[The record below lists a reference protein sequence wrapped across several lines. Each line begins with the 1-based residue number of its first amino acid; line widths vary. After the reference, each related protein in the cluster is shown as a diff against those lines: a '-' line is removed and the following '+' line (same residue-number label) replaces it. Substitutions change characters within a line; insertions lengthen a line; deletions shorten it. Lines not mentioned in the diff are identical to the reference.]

1 MIGWFYKYGFVL
13 LLLNTILYS
22 IPETNITIAPT
33 IFYFL
38 MGTGLILLI
47 INPSQIKD
55 VIFHRSFLFLLLINL
70 LNLVYFLFFEL
81 FFESEFN
88 QGSFNFLLARF
99 MQFSLISLSIY
110 HHYDYYKKKFPSII
124 IKIIAFVVIIGLFIN
139 PYLFSGRYSGII
151 WNPNMLSSLSV
162 LAFCFVLM
170 KNEKRTNL
178 DILLLILFFVV
189 SIATGSRLALL
200 IITISFLYKFGLSIR
215 NVFYAIIGFILLFF
229 ISTIDLDT
237 SFNRFSSQDILND
250 RTEQFNFA
258 VNNLEK
264 EFWFGY
270 GLNEYSGLPADIDV
284 PEEYQGLLI
293 ASHNGYLS
301 IFLQY
306 GIIFGCLIILIII
319 RKSLIILS
327 YFNRRKQESSIFL
340 FIVIITLIASMFE
353 TLLTGINEF
362 HTILFWFS
370 LSYLSYSKFL
380 EDYAD

>member
-1 MIGWFYKYGFVL
+1 MIAWFYKYGFVL

-55 VIFHRSFLFLLLINL
+55 VIFHRSFLFLLLISL
-70 LNLVYFLFFEL
+70 VNLVYFLFFE
-81 FFESEFN
+81 SEFN
-88 QGSFNFLLARF
+88 QDSLEFLMARF
-99 MQFSLISLSIY
+99 VQFSLISLSIY
-110 HHYDYYKKKFPSII
+110 HNYDYYKKKFSSLIIKVISII
-124 IKIIAFVVIIGLFIN
+124 VVLGLFVD
-139 PYLFSGRYSGII
+139 PDLLSGRYYGII
-151 WNPNMLSSLSV
+151 WNPNMLASLSV
-162 LAFCFVLM
+162 LAFSFVLM

-178 DILLLILFFVV
+178 DVLLLILFFIV

-200 IITISFLYKFGLSIR
+200 IITVSFIYKFGLSIR
-215 NVFYAIIGFILLFF
+215 NVFYAIIGFILLFL
-229 ISTIDLDT
+229 ISSIDLNT

-250 RTEQFNFA
+250 RTDQFNFA

-270 GLNEYSGLPADIDV
+270 GLSEYSGLPSNVDV

-306 GIIFGCLIILIII
+306 GIIFGFFIILIIMRESLMLSSYFI
-319 RKSLIILS
+319 RKEQKD
-327 YFNRRKQESSIFL
+327 NIFL

-370 LSYLSYSKFL
+370 LSYLSYSKYL
-380 EDYAD
+380 QDYED

>member
-1 MIGWFYKYGFVL
+1 MIAWFYKYGFVL

-55 VIFHRSFLFLLLINL
+55 VIFHRSFLFLLLISL
-70 LNLVYFLFFEL
+70 VNLVYFLFFE
-81 FFESEFN
+81 SEFN
-88 QGSFNFLLARF
+88 QDSLEFLMARF
-99 MQFSLISLSIY
+99 VQFSLISLSIY
-110 HHYDYYKKKFPSII
+110 HNYDYYKKKFSSLIIKVISII
-124 IKIIAFVVIIGLFIN
+124 VVLGLFVD
-139 PYLFSGRYSGII
+139 PDLLSGRYYGII
-151 WNPNMLSSLSV
+151 WNPNMLASLSV
-162 LAFCFVLM
+162 LAFSFVLM

-178 DILLLILFFVV
+178 DVLLLILFFIV

-200 IITISFLYKFGLSIR
+200 IITVSFIYKFGLSIR
-215 NVFYAIIGFILLFF
+215 NVFYAIIGFILLFL
-229 ISTIDLDT
+229 ISSIDLNT

-250 RTEQFNFA
+250 RTDQFNFA
-258 VNNLEK
+258 INNLEK

-270 GLNEYSGLPADIDV
+270 GLSEYSGLPSNVDV

-327 YFNRRKQESSIFL
+327 YFNRRKQESRIFL

>member
-1 MIGWFYKYGFVL
+1 MIRWFYKYGFVL

-22 IPETNITIAPT
+22 IPETNTNIAP
-33 IFYFL
+33 IVFYLL
-38 MGTGLILLI
+38 MGIGLLLLI

-55 VIFHRSFLFLLLINL
+55 VIFHKSFLFLLLINL
-70 LNLVYFLFFEL
+70 LNLIYLL

-88 QGSFNFLLARF
+88 QEDTKYLLARF

-110 HHYDYYKKKFPSII
+110 YNYDYYKNKFPSMI

-162 LAFCFVLM
+162 LAFSFVLM
-170 KNEKRTNL
+170 QNKKRTNL
-178 DILLLILFFVV
+178 DILLLILFFVISV
-189 SIATGSRLALL
+189 ATGSRLALL
-200 IITISFLYKFGLSIR
+200 IIIISFIYKFGLSIR
-215 NVFYAIIGFILLFF
+215 NVFYAIIGFSLLFF
-229 ISTIDLDT
+229 VSTTNLDT
-237 SFNRFSSQDILND
+237 SFNRFSYQDVFND

-258 VNNLEK
+258 LENLNK

-270 GLNEYSGLPADIDV
+270 GLSEYSGLPEDIDV

-306 GIIFGCLIILIII
+306 GIIFGSFIILIIM
-319 RKSLIILS
+319 RKSLILLF
-327 YFNRRKQESSIFL
+327 YFIRKKQENSIFI
-340 FIVIITLIASMFE
+340 FVVIITLIASMFE

-362 HTILFWFS
+362 HTTLFWFS

>member
-1 MIGWFYKYGFVL
+1 MIAWFYKYGFVL

-38 MGTGLILLI
+38 MGTGFILLI

-55 VIFHRSFLFLLLINL
+55 VIFHRSFLFLLLINVI
-70 LNLVYFLFFEL
+70 NLIYYLFFEN
-81 FFESEFN
+81 EFN
-88 QGSFNFLLARF
+88 QDSLEFLLARF
-99 MQFSLISLSIY
+99 VQFSLISLAIY
-110 HHYDYYKKKFPSII
+110 HNYDYYKKKFSSLIIKVISII
-124 IKIIAFVVIIGLFIN
+124 VVLGLFVD
-139 PYLFSGRYSGII
+139 PDLLSGRYYGII
-151 WNPNMLSSLSV
+151 WNPNMLASLSV
-162 LAFCFVLM
+162 LAFSFVLM
-170 KNEKRTNL
+170 KNEKKTNV
-178 DILLLILFFVV
+178 DVLLLILFFIV

-200 IITISFLYKFGLSIR
+200 IITVSFIYKFGLSIR
-215 NVFYAIIGFILLFF
+215 NVFYAIIGFVLLFL
-229 ISTIDLDT
+229 ISSIDLNT

-250 RTEQFNFA
+250 RTDQFNFA

-270 GLNEYSGLPADIDV
+270 GLSEYSGLPSNVDI

-306 GIIFGCLIILIII
+306 GIIFGFFIILIIM
-319 RKSLIILS
+319 RKSLILSS
-327 YFNRRKQESSIFL
+327 YFIRKEQKDNIFL
-340 FIVIITLIASMFE
+340 FIVILTLITSMFE

-370 LSYLSYSKFL
+370 LSYLSYSKYL
-380 EDYAD
+380 QDYED

>member
-1 MIGWFYKYGFVL
+1 MIAWFYKYGFVL

-55 VIFHRSFLFLLLINL
+55 VIFHRSFLFLLLISL
-70 LNLVYFLFFEL
+70 VNLVYFLFFE
-81 FFESEFN
+81 SEFN
-88 QGSFNFLLARF
+88 QDSLEFLMARF
-99 MQFSLISLSIY
+99 VQFSLISLSIY
-110 HHYDYYKKKFPSII
+110 HNYDYYKKKFSSLIIKVISII
-124 IKIIAFVVIIGLFIN
+124 VVLGLFVD
-139 PYLFSGRYSGII
+139 PDLLSGRYYGII
-151 WNPNMLSSLSV
+151 WNPNMLASLSV
-162 LAFCFVLM
+162 LAFSFVLM

-178 DILLLILFFVV
+178 DVLLLILFFIV

-200 IITISFLYKFGLSIR
+200 IITVSFIYKFGLSIR
-215 NVFYAIIGFILLFF
+215 NVFYAIIGFVLLFL
-229 ISTIDLDT
+229 ISSIDLNT

-250 RTEQFNFA
+250 RTDQFNFA

-270 GLNEYSGLPADIDV
+270 GLSEYSGLPSNVDV

-306 GIIFGCLIILIII
+306 GIIFGFFIILIIM
-319 RKSLIILS
+319 RKSLMLSS
-327 YFNRRKQESSIFL
+327 YFIRKEQKDNIFL
-340 FIVIITLIASMFE
+340 FIVILTLIASMFE

-370 LSYLSYSKFL
+370 LSYLSYSKYL
-380 EDYAD
+380 QDYED

>member
-1 MIGWFYKYGFVL
+1 MIAWFYKYGFVL

-22 IPETNITIAPT
+22 IPEINITIAPK

-55 VIFHRSFLFLLLINL
+55 VIFHSSFLFLLLINVI
-70 LNLVYFLFFEL
+70 NLIYYLFFED
-81 FFESEFN
+81 EFN
-88 QGSFNFLLARF
+88 QKSLEFLMARF
-99 MQFSLISLSIY
+99 VQFSLISLSIY
-110 HHYDYYKKKFPSII
+110 HNYDYYKKKFSSLIIKAISII
-124 IKIIAFVVIIGLFIN
+124 VVLGLFVD
-139 PYLFSGRYSGII
+139 PDLLSGRYYGII
-151 WNPNMLSSLSV
+151 WNPNMLASLSV
-162 LAFCFVLM
+162 LAFSFVLM

-178 DILLLILFFVV
+178 DVLLLILFFIV

-200 IITISFLYKFGLSIR
+200 IITVSFIYKFGLSIR
-215 NVFYAIIGFILLFF
+215 NVFYAIIGFILLFL
-229 ISTIDLDT
+229 ISSIDLNT

-250 RTEQFNFA
+250 RTDQFNFA

-270 GLNEYSGLPADIDV
+270 GLSEYSGLPSNIDV

-306 GIIFGCLIILIII
+306 GIIFGFFIILIIM
-319 RKSLIILS
+319 RKSLMLSS
-327 YFNRRKQESSIFL
+327 YFIRKEQKDNIFL

-370 LSYLSYSKFL
+370 LSYLSYSKYL
-380 EDYAD
+380 QDYED

>member
-1 MIGWFYKYGFVL
+1 MIAWFYKYGFVL

-55 VIFHRSFLFLLLINL
+55 VIFHRSFLFLLLINVI
-70 LNLVYFLFFEL
+70 NLIYYL

-88 QGSFNFLLARF
+88 QDSLEFLMARF
-99 MQFSLISLSIY
+99 VQFSLISLAIY
-110 HHYDYYKKKFPSII
+110 HNYDYYKKKFSSLI
-124 IKIIAFVVIIGLFIN
+124 IKVISFIVVLGLFVD
-139 PYLFSGRYSGII
+139 PDLLSGRYYGII
-151 WNPNMLSSLSV
+151 WNPNMLASLSV
-162 LAFCFVLM
+162 LAFSFVLI
-170 KNEKRTNL
+170 KNEKKTNL
-178 DILLLILFFVV
+178 DVLLLILFFII

-200 IITISFLYKFGLSIR
+200 IITVSFIYKFGLSIR
-215 NVFYAIIGFILLFF
+215 NVFYAIIGFILLFL
-229 ISTIDLDT
+229 ISSIDLNT

-250 RTEQFNFA
+250 RTDQFNFA

-270 GLNEYSGLPADIDV
+270 GLSEYSGLPSNVDV

-306 GIIFGCLIILIII
+306 GIIFGCFIILIIM
-319 RKSLIILS
+319 RKSLMMSS
-327 YFNRRKQESSIFL
+327 YFIRKEQKDNIFL
-340 FIVIITLIASMFE
+340 FIVILTLIASMFE

-362 HTILFWFS
+362 HTLLFWFS
-370 LSYLSYSKFL
+370 LSYLSYSKYL
-380 EDYAD
+380 QDYED

>member
-1 MIGWFYKYGFVL
+1 MIAWFYKYGFVL

-55 VIFHRSFLFLLLINL
+55 VIFHRSFLFLLLINVI
-70 LNLVYFLFFEL
+70 NLIYYL

-88 QGSFNFLLARF
+88 QDSLEFLMARF
-99 MQFSLISLSIY
+99 VQFSLISLSIY
-110 HHYDYYKKKFPSII
+110 HNYDYYKKKFSSLIIKVISII
-124 IKIIAFVVIIGLFIN
+124 VVLGLFVD
-139 PYLFSGRYSGII
+139 PDLLSGRYYGII
-151 WNPNMLSSLSV
+151 WNPNMLASLSV
-162 LAFCFVLM
+162 LAFSFVLM
-170 KNEKRTNL
+170 KNEKKTNL
-178 DILLLILFFVV
+178 DVLLLILFFIV

-200 IITISFLYKFGLSIR
+200 IITVSFIYKFGLSIR
-215 NVFYAIIGFILLFF
+215 NVFYAIIGFILLFL
-229 ISTIDLDT
+229 ISSIDLNT

-250 RTEQFNFA
+250 RTDQFNFA

-270 GLNEYSGLPADIDV
+270 GLSEYSGLPSNVDV

-306 GIIFGCLIILIII
+306 GIIFGFFIILIIM
-319 RKSLIILS
+319 RKSLMLSS
-327 YFNRRKQESSIFL
+327 YFIRKEQKDNIFL
-340 FIVIITLIASMFE
+340 FIVILTLIASMFE

-370 LSYLSYSKFL
+370 LSYLSYSKYL
-380 EDYAD
+380 QDYED

>member
-1 MIGWFYKYGFVL
+1 MIAWFYKYGFVL

-55 VIFHRSFLFLLLINL
+55 VIFHRSFLFLLLINVI
-70 LNLVYFLFFEL
+70 NLIYYLFFED
-81 FFESEFN
+81 EFN
-88 QGSFNFLLARF
+88 QKSLEFLMARF
-99 MQFSLISLSIY
+99 VQFSLISLSIY
-110 HHYDYYKKKFPSII
+110 HNYDYYKKKFSSLIIKVISII
-124 IKIIAFVVIIGLFIN
+124 VVLGLFVD
-139 PYLFSGRYSGII
+139 PDLLSGRYYGII
-151 WNPNMLSSLSV
+151 WNPNMLASLSV
-162 LAFCFVLM
+162 LAFSFVLM
-170 KNEKRTNL
+170 KNEKKTNL
-178 DILLLILFFVV
+178 DVLLLILFFIVC
-189 SIATGSRLALL
+189 IATGSRLALL
-200 IITISFLYKFGLSIR
+200 MIVLLFIFKFGFSIS
-215 NVFYAIIGFILLFF
+215 NILFGIMGVILLFI
-229 ISTIDLDT
+229 ISSTNLQT

-250 RTEQFNFA
+250 RTDQFNFA

-270 GLNEYSGLPADIDV
+270 GLSEYSGLPSNVDV

-306 GIIFGCLIILIII
+306 GIIFGFFIILIIM
-319 RKSLIILS
+319 RKSLMLSS
-327 YFNRRKQESSIFL
+327 YFIRKEQKDNIFL
-340 FIVIITLIASMFE
+340 FIVILTLIASMFE

-370 LSYLSYSKFL
+370 LSYLSYSKYL
-380 EDYAD
+380 QDYED

>member
-1 MIGWFYKYGFVL
+1 MIAWFYKYGFVL

-55 VIFHRSFLFLLLINL
+55 VIFHRSFLFLLLISL
-70 LNLVYFLFFEL
+70 VNLVYFLFFE
-81 FFESEFN
+81 SEFN
-88 QGSFNFLLARF
+88 QDSLEFLMARF
-99 MQFSLISLSIY
+99 VQFSLISLSIY
-110 HHYDYYKKKFPSII
+110 HNYDYYKKKFSSLIIKVISII
-124 IKIIAFVVIIGLFIN
+124 VVLGLFVD
-139 PYLFSGRYSGII
+139 PDLLSGRYYGII
-151 WNPNMLSSLSV
+151 WNPNMLASLSV
-162 LAFCFVLM
+162 LAFSFVLM

-178 DILLLILFFVV
+178 DVLLLILFFIV

-200 IITISFLYKFGLSIR
+200 IITVSFIYKFGLSIR
-215 NVFYAIIGFILLFF
+215 NVFYAIIGFILLFL
-229 ISTIDLDT
+229 ISSIDLNT
-237 SFNRFSSQDILND
+237 SFNRFSSQDVLND
-250 RTEQFNFA
+250 RSDQFNFA

-264 EFWFGY
+264 KFWFGY
-270 GLNEYSGLPADIDV
+270 GLSEYSGLPSNIDV

-306 GIIFGCLIILIII
+306 GIIFGFFIILIIM
-319 RKSLIILS
+319 RKSLMLSS
-327 YFNRRKQESSIFL
+327 YFIRKEQKDNIFL
-340 FIVIITLIASMFE
+340 FIVILTLIASMFE

-370 LSYLSYSKFL
+370 LSYLSYSKYL
-380 EDYAD
+380 QDYED

>member
-1 MIGWFYKYGFVL
+1 MIAWFYKYGFVL

-55 VIFHRSFLFLLLINL
+55 VIFHRSFLFLLLISL
-70 LNLVYFLFFEL
+70 VNLVYFLFFE
-81 FFESEFN
+81 SEFN
-88 QGSFNFLLARF
+88 QDSLEFLMARF
-99 MQFSLISLSIY
+99 VQFSLISLSIY
-110 HHYDYYKKKFPSII
+110 HNYDYYKKKFSSLIIKVISII
-124 IKIIAFVVIIGLFIN
+124 VVLGLFVD
-139 PYLFSGRYSGII
+139 PDLLSGRYYGII
-151 WNPNMLSSLSV
+151 WNPNMLASLSV
-162 LAFCFVLM
+162 LAFSFVLM

-178 DILLLILFFVV
+178 DVLLLILFFIV
-189 SIATGSRLALL
+189 SIATGSRLSLL
-200 IITISFLYKFGLSIR
+200 IITVSFIYKFGLSIR
-215 NVFYAIIGFILLFF
+215 NVFYAIIGFILLFL
-229 ISTIDLDT
+229 ISSIDLNT

-250 RTEQFNFA
+250 RTDQFNFA

-270 GLNEYSGLPADIDV
+270 GLSEYSGLPSNVDV

-306 GIIFGCLIILIII
+306 GIIFGFFIILIIM
-319 RKSLIILS
+319 RKSLMLSS
-327 YFNRRKQESSIFL
+327 YFIRKEQKDNIFL
-340 FIVIITLIASMFE
+340 FIVILTLIASMFE

-370 LSYLSYSKFL
+370 LSYLSYSKYL
-380 EDYAD
+380 QDYED

>member
-1 MIGWFYKYGFVL
+1 MIAWFYKYGVVL

-55 VIFHRSFLFLLLINL
+55 VIFHRSFLFLLLISL
-70 LNLVYFLFFEL
+70 VNLVYFLFFE
-81 FFESEFN
+81 SEFN
-88 QGSFNFLLARF
+88 QDSLEFLMARF
-99 MQFSLISLSIY
+99 VQFSLISLSIY
-110 HHYDYYKKKFPSII
+110 HNYDYYKKKFSSLIIKVISII
-124 IKIIAFVVIIGLFIN
+124 VVLGLFVD
-139 PYLFSGRYSGII
+139 PDLLSGRYYGII
-151 WNPNMLSSLSV
+151 WNPNMLASLSV
-162 LAFCFVLM
+162 LAFSFVLM

-178 DILLLILFFVV
+178 DVLLLILFFIV

-200 IITISFLYKFGLSIR
+200 IITVSFIYKFGLSIR
-215 NVFYAIIGFILLFF
+215 NVFYAIIGFILLFL
-229 ISTIDLDT
+229 ISSIDLNT

-250 RTEQFNFA
+250 RTDQFNFA

-270 GLNEYSGLPADIDV
+270 GLSEYSGLPSNVDV

-306 GIIFGCLIILIII
+306 GIIFGCFIILIIM
-319 RKSLIILS
+319 RKSLMLSS
-327 YFNRRKQESSIFL
+327 YFIRKEQKDNIFL
-340 FIVIITLIASMFE
+340 FIVILTLIASMFE

-370 LSYLSYSKFL
+370 LSYLSYSKYL
-380 EDYAD
+380 QDYED

>member
-1 MIGWFYKYGFVL
+1 MIAWFYKYGFVL

-22 IPETNITIAPT
+22 IPEINITIAPK

-55 VIFHRSFLFLLLINL
+55 VIFHSSFLFLLLINVI
-70 LNLVYFLFFEL
+70 NLIYYLFFED
-81 FFESEFN
+81 EFN
-88 QGSFNFLLARF
+88 QKSLEFLMARF
-99 MQFSLISLSIY
+99 VQFSLISLSIY
-110 HHYDYYKKKFPSII
+110 HNYDYYKKKFSSLIIKAISII
-124 IKIIAFVVIIGLFIN
+124 VVLGLFVD
-139 PYLFSGRYSGII
+139 PDLLSGRYYGII
-151 WNPNMLSSLSV
+151 WNPNMLASLSV
-162 LAFCFVLM
+162 LAFSFVLM

-178 DILLLILFFVV
+178 DVLLLILFFIV

-200 IITISFLYKFGLSIR
+200 IITVSFIYKFGLSIR
-215 NVFYAIIGFILLFF
+215 NVFYAIIGFILLFL
-229 ISTIDLDT
+229 ISSIDLNT

-250 RTEQFNFA
+250 RTDQFNFA

-264 EFWFGY
+264 ELWFGY
-270 GLNEYSGLPADIDV
+270 GLSEYSGLPSNVDV

-306 GIIFGCLIILIII
+306 GIIFGFFIILIIM
-319 RKSLIILS
+319 RKSLMLSS
-327 YFNRRKQESSIFL
+327 YFIRKEQKDNIFL

-370 LSYLSYSKFL
+370 LSYLSYSKYL
-380 EDYAD
+380 QDYED

>member
-1 MIGWFYKYGFVL
+1 MIAWFYKYGFVL

-55 VIFHRSFLFLLLINL
+55 VIFHRSFLFLLLISL
-70 LNLVYFLFFEL
+70 VNLVYFLFFE
-81 FFESEFN
+81 SEFN
-88 QGSFNFLLARF
+88 QDSLEFLMARF
-99 MQFSLISLSIY
+99 VQFSLISLSIY
-110 HHYDYYKKKFPSII
+110 HNYDYYKKKFSSLIIKVISII
-124 IKIIAFVVIIGLFIN
+124 VVLGLFVD
-139 PYLFSGRYSGII
+139 PDLLSGRYYGII
-151 WNPNMLSSLSV
+151 WNPNMLASLSV
-162 LAFCFVLM
+162 LAFSFVLM

-178 DILLLILFFVV
+178 DVLLLILFFIV

-200 IITISFLYKFGLSIR
+200 IITVSFIYKFGLSIR
-215 NVFYAIIGFILLFF
+215 NVFYAIIGFILLFL
-229 ISTIDLDT
+229 ISSIDLNT

-250 RTEQFNFA
+250 RTDQFNFA

-270 GLNEYSGLPADIDV
+270 GLSEYSGLPSNVDV

-306 GIIFGCLIILIII
+306 GIIFGFFIILIIM
-319 RKSLIILS
+319 RKSLMLSS
-327 YFNRRKQESSIFL
+327 YFIRKEQKDNIFL
-340 FIVIITLIASMFE
+340 FIVILTLIASMFE

-370 LSYLSYSKFL
+370 LSYLSYSKYL
-380 EDYAD
+380 QDYED

>member
-1 MIGWFYKYGFVL
+1 MIRWFYKYGFVL

-22 IPETNITIAPT
+22 IPEINITIAPK
-33 IFYFL
+33 IFYFI
-38 MGTGLILLI
+38 MGSGLILLI
-47 INPSQIKD
+47 VNPSQIKD

-70 LNLVYFLFFEL
+70 VNLVYFLFFESG
-81 FFESEFN
+81 FH

-99 MQFSLISLSIY
+99 MQFSLISLSIF
-110 HHYDYYKKKFPSII
+110 HNYDYYKKKFPSLII
-124 IKIIAFVVIIGLFIN
+124 RIIAFVIIVGLFIN
-139 PYLFSGRYSGII
+139 PSVFSGRYSGII

-162 LAFCFVLM
+162 LAFCFLFI
-170 KNEKRTNL
+170 KNEKRTSL

-258 VNNLEK
+258 VNNLQK

-270 GLNEYSGLPADIDV
+270 GLSEYSGLPEDIDV

-306 GIIFGCLIILIII
+306 GIFFGCLIILIII
-319 RKSLIILS
+319 RKSLMMFS
-327 YFNRRKQESSIFL
+327 YFIRKEQKDNIFL

-370 LSYLSYSKFL
+370 LAYLSFVKHRNELKS
-380 EDYAD
+380 

>member
-1 MIGWFYKYGFVL
+1 MIAWFYKYGVVL

-55 VIFHRSFLFLLLINL
+55 VIFHRSFLFLLLISL
-70 LNLVYFLFFEL
+70 VNLVYFLFFE
-81 FFESEFN
+81 SEFN
-88 QGSFNFLLARF
+88 QDSLEFLMARF
-99 MQFSLISLSIY
+99 VQFSLISLSIY
-110 HHYDYYKKKFPSII
+110 HNYDYYKKKFSSLIIKVISII
-124 IKIIAFVVIIGLFIN
+124 VVLGLFVD
-139 PYLFSGRYSGII
+139 PDLLSGRYYGII
-151 WNPNMLSSLSV
+151 WNPNMLASLSV
-162 LAFCFVLM
+162 LAFSFVLM

-178 DILLLILFFVV
+178 DVLLLILFFIV

-200 IITISFLYKFGLSIR
+200 IITVSFIYKFGLSIR
-215 NVFYAIIGFILLFF
+215 NVFYAIIGFILLFL
-229 ISTIDLDT
+229 ISSIDLNT

-250 RTEQFNFA
+250 RTDQFNFA

-270 GLNEYSGLPADIDV
+270 GLSEYSGLPSNVDV

-306 GIIFGCLIILIII
+306 GIIFGFFIILIIM
-319 RKSLIILS
+319 RKSLMLSS
-327 YFNRRKQESSIFL
+327 YFIRKEQKDNIFL
-340 FIVIITLIASMFE
+340 FIVILTLIASMFE

-370 LSYLSYSKFL
+370 LSYLSYSKYL
-380 EDYAD
+380 QDYED

>member
-1 MIGWFYKYGFVL
+1 MIAWFYKYGFVL

-55 VIFHRSFLFLLLINL
+55 VIFHRSFLFLLLINVI
-70 LNLVYFLFFEL
+70 NLIYYLFFED
-81 FFESEFN
+81 EFN
-88 QGSFNFLLARF
+88 QKSLEFLMARF
-99 MQFSLISLSIY
+99 VQFSLISLSIY
-110 HHYDYYKKKFPSII
+110 HNYDYYKKKFSSLIIKVISII
-124 IKIIAFVVIIGLFIN
+124 VVLGLFVD
-139 PYLFSGRYSGII
+139 PDLLSGRYYGII
-151 WNPNMLSSLSV
+151 WNPNMLASLSV
-162 LAFCFVLM
+162 LAFSFVLM
-170 KNEKRTNL
+170 KNEKKTNL
-178 DILLLILFFVV
+178 DVLLLILFFIVC
-189 SIATGSRLALL
+189 IATGSRLALL
-200 IITISFLYKFGLSIR
+200 MIVLLFIFKFGFSIS
-215 NVFYAIIGFILLFF
+215 NILFGIMGVILLFI
-229 ISTIDLDT
+229 ISSTNLQT

-250 RTEQFNFA
+250 RTDQFNFA

-270 GLNEYSGLPADIDV
+270 GLSEYSGLPSNVDV

-306 GIIFGCLIILIII
+306 GIIFGFFIILIIM
-319 RKSLIILS
+319 RKSLMLSS
-327 YFNRRKQESSIFL
+327 YFIRKEQKDNIFL

-370 LSYLSYSKFL
+370 LSYLSYSKYL
-380 EDYAD
+380 QDYED

>member
-1 MIGWFYKYGFVL
+1 MIAWFYKYGFVL

-55 VIFHRSFLFLLLINL
+55 VIFHRSFLFLLLINVI
-70 LNLVYFLFFEL
+70 NLIYYLFFED
-81 FFESEFN
+81 EFN
-88 QGSFNFLLARF
+88 QKSLEFLMARF
-99 MQFSLISLSIY
+99 VQFSLISLSIY
-110 HHYDYYKKKFPSII
+110 HNYDYYKKKFSSLIIKVISII
-124 IKIIAFVVIIGLFIN
+124 VVLGLFVD
-139 PYLFSGRYSGII
+139 PDLLSGRYYGII
-151 WNPNMLSSLSV
+151 WNPNMLASLSV
-162 LAFCFVLM
+162 LAFSFVLI
-170 KNEKRTNL
+170 KNEKKTNL
-178 DILLLILFFVV
+178 DVLLLILFFIV

-200 IITISFLYKFGLSIR
+200 IITVSFIYKFGLSIR
-215 NVFYAIIGFILLFF
+215 NVFYAIIGFILLFL
-229 ISTIDLDT
+229 ISSIDLNT

-250 RTEQFNFA
+250 RTDQFNFA

-270 GLNEYSGLPADIDV
+270 GLSEYSGLPSNVDV

-306 GIIFGCLIILIII
+306 GIIFGFFIILIIM
-319 RKSLIILS
+319 RKSLMLSS
-327 YFNRRKQESSIFL
+327 YFIRKEQKDNIFL
-340 FIVIITLIASMFE
+340 FIVILTLIASMFE

-370 LSYLSYSKFL
+370 LSYLSYSKYL
-380 EDYAD
+380 QDYED

>member
-1 MIGWFYKYGFVL
+1 MIAWFYKYGFVL

-38 MGTGLILLI
+38 MGTGFILLI

-55 VIFHRSFLFLLLINL
+55 VIFHRSFLFLLLINAI
-70 LNLVYFLFFEL
+70 NLIYYL

-88 QGSFNFLLARF
+88 QDSLEFLLARF
-99 MQFSLISLSIY
+99 VQFSLISLAIY
-110 HHYDYYKKKFPSII
+110 HNYDYYKKKFSSLLIKVISII
-124 IKIIAFVVIIGLFIN
+124 VVLGLFVD
-139 PYLFSGRYSGII
+139 PDLLSGRYYGII
-151 WNPNMLSSLSV
+151 WNPNMLASLSV
-162 LAFCFVLM
+162 LSFSFVLM
-170 KNEKRTNL
+170 KNEKKTNV
-178 DILLLILFFVV
+178 DVLLLILFFIV

-200 IITISFLYKFGLSIR
+200 IITVSFIYKFGLSIR
-215 NVFYAIIGFILLFF
+215 NVFYAIIGFVLLFL
-229 ISTIDLDT
+229 ISSIDLNT

-250 RTEQFNFA
+250 RTDQFNFA

-270 GLNEYSGLPADIDV
+270 GLSEYSGLPSNVDI

-306 GIIFGCLIILIII
+306 GIIFGFFIILIIM
-319 RKSLIILS
+319 RKSLILSS
-327 YFNRRKQESSIFL
+327 YFIRKEQKDNIFL
-340 FIVIITLIASMFE
+340 FIVILTLITSMFE

-370 LSYLSYSKFL
+370 LSYLSYSKYL
-380 EDYAD
+380 QDYED

>member
-1 MIGWFYKYGFVL
+1 MIAWFYKYGFVL

-55 VIFHRSFLFLLLINL
+55 VIFHRSFLFLLLVSL
-70 LNLVYFLFFEL
+70 VNLVYFLFFE
-81 FFESEFN
+81 SEFN
-88 QGSFNFLLARF
+88 QDSLEFLMARF
-99 MQFSLISLSIY
+99 VQFSLISLSIY
-110 HHYDYYKKKFPSII
+110 HNYDYYKKKFSSLIIKVISII
-124 IKIIAFVVIIGLFIN
+124 VVLGLFVD
-139 PYLFSGRYSGII
+139 PDLLSGRYYGII
-151 WNPNMLSSLSV
+151 WNPNMLASLSV
-162 LAFCFVLM
+162 LAFSFVLM
-170 KNEKRTNL
+170 KNEKKTNL
-178 DILLLILFFVV
+178 DVLLLILFFIV

-200 IITISFLYKFGLSIR
+200 IITVSFIYKFGLSIR
-215 NVFYAIIGFILLFF
+215 NVFYAIIGFILLFL
-229 ISTIDLDT
+229 ISSIDLNT

-250 RTEQFNFA
+250 RTDQFNFA

-270 GLNEYSGLPADIDV
+270 GLSEYSGLPSNVDV

-306 GIIFGCLIILIII
+306 GIIFGFFIILIIM
-319 RKSLIILS
+319 RKSLMLSS
-327 YFNRRKQESSIFL
+327 YFIRKEQKDNIFL
-340 FIVIITLIASMFE
+340 FIVILTLIASMFE

-370 LSYLSYSKFL
+370 LSYLSYSKYL
-380 EDYAD
+380 QDYED

>member
-1 MIGWFYKYGFVL
+1 MIAWFYKYGFVL

-55 VIFHRSFLFLLLINL
+55 VIFHRSFLFLLLISL
-70 LNLVYFLFFEL
+70 VNLVYFLFFE
-81 FFESEFN
+81 SEFN
-88 QGSFNFLLARF
+88 QDSLEFLMARF
-99 MQFSLISLSIY
+99 VQFSLISLSIY
-110 HHYDYYKKKFPSII
+110 HNYDYYKKKFSSLIIKVISII
-124 IKIIAFVVIIGLFIN
+124 VVLGLFVD
-139 PYLFSGRYSGII
+139 PDLLSGRYYGII
-151 WNPNMLSSLSV
+151 WNPNMLASLSV
-162 LAFCFVLM
+162 LAFSFVLM

-178 DILLLILFFVV
+178 DVLLLILFFIV

-200 IITISFLYKFGLSIR
+200 IITVSFIYKFGLSIR
-215 NVFYAIIGFILLFF
+215 NVFYAIIGFILLFL
-229 ISTIDLDT
+229 ISSIDLNT

-250 RTEQFNFA
+250 RTDQFNFA
-258 VNNLEK
+258 INNLEK

-270 GLNEYSGLPADIDV
+270 GLSEYSGLPSNVDV

-306 GIIFGCLIILIII
+306 GIIFGFFIILIIM
-319 RKSLIILS
+319 RKSLMLSS
-327 YFNRRKQESSIFL
+327 YFIRKEQKDNIFL
-340 FIVIITLIASMFE
+340 FIVILTLIASMFE

-370 LSYLSYSKFL
+370 LSYLSYSKYL
-380 EDYAD
+380 QDYED

>member
-1 MIGWFYKYGFVL
+1 MIAWFYKYGFVL

-47 INPSQIKD
+47 IDPSQIKD
-55 VIFHRSFLFLLLINL
+55 VIFHRSFLFLLLISL
-70 LNLVYFLFFEL
+70 INLVYFLFFE
-81 FFESEFN
+81 SEFN
-88 QGSFNFLLARF
+88 QDSLEFLMARF
-99 MQFSLISLSIY
+99 VQFSLISLSIY
-110 HHYDYYKKKFPSII
+110 HNYDYYKKKFSSLIIKVISII
-124 IKIIAFVVIIGLFIN
+124 VVLGLFVD
-139 PYLFSGRYSGII
+139 PDLLSGRYYGII
-151 WNPNMLSSLSV
+151 WNPNMLASLSV
-162 LAFCFVLM
+162 LAFSFVLM

-178 DILLLILFFVV
+178 DVLLLILFFIV

-200 IITISFLYKFGLSIR
+200 IITVSFIYKFGLSIR
-215 NVFYAIIGFILLFF
+215 NVFYAIIGFILLFL
-229 ISTIDLDT
+229 ISSIDLNT

-250 RTEQFNFA
+250 RTDQFNFA

-270 GLNEYSGLPADIDV
+270 GLSEYSGLPSNVDV

-306 GIIFGCLIILIII
+306 GIIFGFFIILIIM
-319 RKSLIILS
+319 RKSLMLSS
-327 YFNRRKQESSIFL
+327 YFIRKEQKDNIFL
-340 FIVIITLIASMFE
+340 FIVILTLIASMFE

-370 LSYLSYSKFL
+370 LSYLSYSKYL
-380 EDYAD
+380 QDYED

>member
-1 MIGWFYKYGFVL
+1 MIAWFYKYGFVL

-55 VIFHRSFLFLLLINL
+55 VIFHRSFLFLLLISL
-70 LNLVYFLFFEL
+70 VNLVYFLFFE
-81 FFESEFN
+81 SEFN
-88 QGSFNFLLARF
+88 QDSLEFLMARF
-99 MQFSLISLSIY
+99 VQFSLISLSIY
-110 HHYDYYKKKFPSII
+110 HNYDYYKKKFSSLI
-124 IKIIAFVVIIGLFIN
+124 IKIISIIVVLGLFVD
-139 PYLFSGRYSGII
+139 PDLLSGRYYGII
-151 WNPNMLSSLSV
+151 WNPNMLASLSV
-162 LAFCFVLM
+162 LAFSFVLM

-178 DILLLILFFVV
+178 DVLLLILFFIV

-200 IITISFLYKFGLSIR
+200 IITVSFIYKFGLSIR
-215 NVFYAIIGFILLFF
+215 NVFYAIIGFILLFL
-229 ISTIDLDT
+229 ISSIDLNT

-250 RTEQFNFA
+250 RTDQFNFA
-258 VNNLEK
+258 INNLEK

-270 GLNEYSGLPADIDV
+270 GLSEYSGLPSNVDV

-306 GIIFGCLIILIII
+306 GIIFGFFIILIIM
-319 RKSLIILS
+319 RKSLMLSS
-327 YFNRRKQESSIFL
+327 YFIRKEQKDNIFL
-340 FIVIITLIASMFE
+340 FIVILTLIASMFE

-370 LSYLSYSKFL
+370 LSYLSYSKYL
-380 EDYAD
+380 QDYED

>member
-1 MIGWFYKYGFVL
+1 MIAWFYKYGFVL

-22 IPETNITIAPT
+22 IPEINITIAPK

-55 VIFHRSFLFLLLINL
+55 VIFHSSFLFLLLINVI
-70 LNLVYFLFFEL
+70 NLIYYLFFED
-81 FFESEFN
+81 EFN
-88 QGSFNFLLARF
+88 QKSLEFLMARF
-99 MQFSLISLSIY
+99 VQFSLISLSIY
-110 HHYDYYKKKFPSII
+110 HNYDYYKKKFSSLIIKAISII
-124 IKIIAFVVIIGLFIN
+124 VVLGLFVD
-139 PYLFSGRYSGII
+139 PDLLSGRYYGII
-151 WNPNMLSSLSV
+151 WNPNMLASLTV
-162 LAFCFVLM
+162 LAFSFVLM
-170 KNEKRTNL
+170 KDEKKTNL
-178 DILLLILFFVV
+178 DVLLLILFFIV

-200 IITISFLYKFGLSIR
+200 IITVSFIYKFGLSIR
-215 NVFYAIIGFILLFF
+215 NVFYAIIGFILLFL
-229 ISTIDLDT
+229 ISSIDLNT

-250 RTEQFNFA
+250 RTDQFNFA

-264 EFWFGY
+264 ELWFGY
-270 GLNEYSGLPADIDV
+270 GLSEYSGLPSNVDV

-306 GIIFGCLIILIII
+306 GIIFGFFIILIIM
-319 RKSLIILS
+319 RKSLMLSS
-327 YFNRRKQESSIFL
+327 YFIRKEQKDNIFL
-340 FIVIITLIASMFE
+340 FIVILTLIASMFE

-370 LSYLSYSKFL
+370 LSYLSYSKYL
-380 EDYAD
+380 QDYED

>member
-1 MIGWFYKYGFVL
+1 MIAWFYKYGFVL

-55 VIFHRSFLFLLLINL
+55 VIFHRSFLFLLLISL
-70 LNLVYFLFFEL
+70 VNLVYFLFFE
-81 FFESEFN
+81 SEFN
-88 QGSFNFLLARF
+88 QDSLEFLMARF
-99 MQFSLISLSIY
+99 VQFSLISLSIY
-110 HHYDYYKKKFPSII
+110 HNYDYYKKKFSSLI
-124 IKIIAFVVIIGLFIN
+124 IKIISIIVVLGLFVD
-139 PYLFSGRYSGII
+139 PDLLSGRYYGII
-151 WNPNMLSSLSV
+151 WNPNMLASLSV
-162 LAFCFVLM
+162 LAFSFVLM

-178 DILLLILFFVV
+178 DVLLLILFFIV

-200 IITISFLYKFGLSIR
+200 IITVSFIYKFGLSIR
-215 NVFYAIIGFILLFF
+215 NVFYAIIGFILLFL
-229 ISTIDLDT
+229 ISSIDLNT

-250 RTEQFNFA
+250 RTDQFNFA

-270 GLNEYSGLPADIDV
+270 GLSEYSGLPSNVDV

-306 GIIFGCLIILIII
+306 GIIFGFFIILIIM
-319 RKSLIILS
+319 RKSLMLSS
-327 YFNRRKQESSIFL
+327 YFIRKEQKDNIFL
-340 FIVIITLIASMFE
+340 FIVILTLIASMFE

-370 LSYLSYSKFL
+370 LSYLSYSKYL
-380 EDYAD
+380 QDYED

>member
-1 MIGWFYKYGFVL
+1 MIAWFYKYGFVL

-22 IPETNITIAPT
+22 IPEINITIAPK

-55 VIFHRSFLFLLLINL
+55 VIFHSSFLFLLLINVI
-70 LNLVYFLFFEL
+70 NLIYYLFFED
-81 FFESEFN
+81 EFN
-88 QGSFNFLLARF
+88 QKSLEFLMARF
-99 MQFSLISLSIY
+99 VQFSLISLSIY
-110 HHYDYYKKKFPSII
+110 HNYDYYKKKFSSLIIKVISII
-124 IKIIAFVVIIGLFIN
+124 VVLGLFVD
-139 PYLFSGRYSGII
+139 PDLLSGRYYGII
-151 WNPNMLSSLSV
+151 WNPNMLASLSV
-162 LAFCFVLM
+162 LAFSFVLM

-178 DILLLILFFVV
+178 DVLLLILFFIV

-200 IITISFLYKFGLSIR
+200 IITVSFIYKFGLSIR
-215 NVFYAIIGFILLFF
+215 NVFYAIIGFILLFL
-229 ISTIDLDT
+229 ISSIDLNT

-250 RTEQFNFA
+250 RTDQFNFA

-270 GLNEYSGLPADIDV
+270 GLSEYSGLPSNVDV

-306 GIIFGCLIILIII
+306 GIIFGFFIILIIM
-319 RKSLIILS
+319 RKSLMLSS
-327 YFNRRKQESSIFL
+327 YFIRKEQKDNIFL

-370 LSYLSYSKFL
+370 LSYLSYSKYL
-380 EDYAD
+380 QDYED

>member
-1 MIGWFYKYGFVL
+1 MIAWFYKYGFVL

-22 IPETNITIAPT
+22 IPEINITIAPK

-55 VIFHRSFLFLLLINL
+55 VIFHSSFLFLLLINVI
-70 LNLVYFLFFEL
+70 NLIYYLFFED
-81 FFESEFN
+81 EFN
-88 QGSFNFLLARF
+88 QKSLEFLMARF
-99 MQFSLISLSIY
+99 VQFSLISLSIY
-110 HHYDYYKKKFPSII
+110 HNYDYYKKKFSSLIIKAISII
-124 IKIIAFVVIIGLFIN
+124 VVLGLFVD
-139 PYLFSGRYSGII
+139 PDLLSGRYYGII
-151 WNPNMLSSLSV
+151 WNPNMLASLTV
-162 LAFCFVLM
+162 LAFSFVLM
-170 KNEKRTNL
+170 KDEKKTNL
-178 DILLLILFFVV
+178 DVLLLILFFIV

-200 IITISFLYKFGLSIR
+200 IITVSFIYKFGLSIR
-215 NVFYAIIGFILLFF
+215 NVFYAIIGFILLFL
-229 ISTIDLDT
+229 ISSIDLNT

-250 RTEQFNFA
+250 RTDQFNFA

-264 EFWFGY
+264 ELWFGY
-270 GLNEYSGLPADIDV
+270 GLSEYSGLPSNIDV

-306 GIIFGCLIILIII
+306 GIIFGFFIILIIM
-319 RKSLIILS
+319 RKSLMLSS
-327 YFNRRKQESSIFL
+327 YFIRKEQKDNIFL
-340 FIVIITLIASMFE
+340 FIVILTLIASMFE

-370 LSYLSYSKFL
+370 LSYLSYSKYL
-380 EDYAD
+380 QDYED

>member
-1 MIGWFYKYGFVL
+1 MIAWFYKYGFVL

-55 VIFHRSFLFLLLINL
+55 VIFHRSFLFLLLVSL
-70 LNLVYFLFFEL
+70 VNLVYFLFFE
-81 FFESEFN
+81 SEFN
-88 QGSFNFLLARF
+88 QDSLEFLMARF
-99 MQFSLISLSIY
+99 VQFSLISLSIY
-110 HHYDYYKKKFPSII
+110 HNYDYYKKKFSSLIIKVISII
-124 IKIIAFVVIIGLFIN
+124 VVLGLFVD
-139 PYLFSGRYSGII
+139 PDLLSGRYYGII
-151 WNPNMLSSLSV
+151 WNPNMLASLSV
-162 LAFCFVLM
+162 LAFSFVLM
-170 KNEKRTNL
+170 KNEKKTNL
-178 DILLLILFFVV
+178 DVLLLILFFIV

-200 IITISFLYKFGLSIR
+200 IITVSFIYKFGLSIR
-215 NVFYAIIGFILLFF
+215 NVFYAIIGFILLFL
-229 ISTIDLDT
+229 ISSIDLNT

-250 RTEQFNFA
+250 RTDQFNFA

-270 GLNEYSGLPADIDV
+270 GLSEYSGLPSNIDV

-306 GIIFGCLIILIII
+306 GIIFGFFIILIIM
-319 RKSLIILS
+319 RKSLMLSS
-327 YFNRRKQESSIFL
+327 YFIRKEQKDNIFL

-370 LSYLSYSKFL
+370 LSYLSYSKYL
-380 EDYAD
+380 QDYED